1 MHAVRTH
8 IDIAAPASRV
18 WQVLTDFDAYP
29 QWNPFIVSIK
39 GMPET
44 GAVLRNV
51 IVNNGSTM
59 RFRPT
64 VRAAV
69 PGRELRWL
77 GRLGLPGLLDGEHSF
92 LIEET
97 GPGSVRLTQAETFTG
112 ALVAVPFVRRKLDV
126 HDAFAAMNS
135 ALKQR
140 AEHQ

>member
-29 QWNPFIVSIK
+29 QWNPFIVSAT
-39 GMPET
+39 GVAEA
-44 GAVLRNV
+44 GAVLENV

-64 VRAAV
+64 VLAAV
-69 PGRELRWL
+69 PGRELRWI
-77 GRLGLPGLLDGEHSF
+77 GRLGVRGLLDGEHSF
-92 LIEET
+92 VIEET
-97 GPGSVRLTQAETFTG
+97 GPGSVRLTHAETFTG
-112 ALVAVPFVRRKLDV
+112 ALVALPFVRRKLDV
-126 HDAFAAMNS
+126 LDAFGAMNT

-140 AEHQ
+140 AEQ

>member
-8 IDIAAPASRV
+8 IDIAAPAARV

-29 QWNPFIVSIK
+29 QWNPFLVSAEGK
-39 GMPET
+39 AEE
-44 GAVLRNV
+44 GAALKMTL
-51 IVNNGSTM
+51 VNNGSTM

-77 GRLGLPGLLDGEHSF
+77 GRLGVPGLLDGEHSF

-97 GPGSVRLTQAETFTG
+97 GPGNVRLTHAETFTG

-126 HDAFAAMNS
+126 HDAFAAMNT
-135 ALKQR
+135 ALKER
-140 AEHQ
+140 AEQQ

>member
-1 MHAVRTH
+1 MHTVRTC

-29 QWNPFIVSIK
+29 QWNPFLVSVK
-39 GMPET
+39 GRPVE
-44 GAVLRNV
+44 GAVLESV
-51 IVNNGSTM
+51 IVNNGSAM

-77 GRLGLPGLLDGEHSF
+77 GRLGVPGLLDGEHSF

-97 GPGSVRLTQAETFTG
+97 GPAGVRFTHAESFTG
-112 ALVAVPFVRRKLDV
+112 VLVAVPFIRRKIDV
-126 HDAFAAMNS
+126 HDAFAAMNT

-140 AEHQ
+140 AEQQ